1 LLVHEKFTDS
11 QKLAMN
17 IFDDFGKQD
26 SWQSYTTLL
35 VADAEVNKDKK
46 EKLEKK

>member
-1 LLVHEKFTDS
+1 MNEKFNDS
-11 QKLAMN
+11 EKLAKN

-46 EKLEKK
+46 KNNK